1 MINGI
6 PALLLVTQNE
16 SPNPVLISVNT
27 SSRYLNGILYNVG
40 DLNKFSNTCRHL
52 G

>member
-16 SPNPVLISVNT
+16 SPSPVLISVNT
-27 SSRYLNGILYNVG
+27 SSRYFRGTLCNVE
-40 DLNKFSNTCRHL
+40 DLKKFINTSLLC
-52 G
+52 